1 MELLF
6 GLPEETKPDRRLI
19 DVNSFSLERMIRH
32 CNIYRWFIFIGWS
45 RWSSRQRLHAP
56 APEVLAPLSG
66 GPPAGRPQNGPWAPG
81 STDGARGGVAGTR
94 HTPARVAPR
103 PRSGVGRPGPGLL
116 AECQWTWPAVSK
128 SSRTEAAEWPSG
140 GLLSLV
146 VLSRDVST
154 GLQRPVRNVRPALDL
169 AGEARC
175 EGAWAEASCLS
186 SLRSVAE
193 SIARLR
199 VDAEAARSPADA
211 PLAVGA
217 LASAP
222 WGSPAARA
230 MSSAAARAGAEGPIR
245 KRELSVL
252 A

>member
-1 MELLF
+1 VSCK
-6 GLPEETKPDRRLI
+6 GQSLP
-19 DVNSFSLERMIRH
+19 
-32 CNIYRWFIFIGWS
+32 
-45 RWSSRQRLHAP
+45 
-56 APEVLAPLSG
+56 
-66 GPPAGRPQNGPWAPG
+66 
-81 STDGARGGVAGTR
+81 
-94 HTPARVAPR
+94 
-103 PRSGVGRPGPGLL
+103 
-116 AECQWTWPAVSK
+116 
-128 SSRTEAAEWPSG
+128 
-140 GLLSLV
+140 LV

-199 VDAEAARSPADA
+199 VDAEAAGSPADA

-230 MSSAAARAGAEGPIR
+230 MSSAAARAAAEGPIR